1 MWDTI
6 LTKGKNKKSHDHLNK
21 SLYKI
26 QPPFILKTL
35 IRVDLEGKYLNII
48 KAIYD
53 KCLLG
58 GSNVRNLSALQETQV
73 WSLGWEALEEDMATH
88 SSILAW
94 RIPWTKEPGES
105 HGQKSLVGYSP
116 WGRKDSD
123 TTEQLT
129 LSFHFPLWHTASH
142 AGVCWKLW
150 LHFL

>member
-1 MWDTI
+1 MQVQ
-6 LTKGKNKKSHDHLNK
+6 
-21 SLYKI
+21 SL
-26 QPPFILKTL
+26 
-35 IRVDLEGKYLNII
+35 V
-48 KAIYD
+48 
-53 KCLLG
+53 
-58 GSNVRNLSALQETQV
+58 QED
-73 WSLGWEALEEDMATH
+73 SLEEDMATH

-129 LSFHFPLWHTASH
+129 LSFHFPPWHTASH